1 MDSVDDRRLLG
12 SALLECLQCC
22 DAVEKVSLT
31 KALGAQWAARHL
43 RPEYGDS
50 VPLDL
55 DQPGLPNNLQ
65 LVPPRQVPMRALGSE
80 QGRIGLLHAV
90 AHIEFNA
97 INLALDAAY
106 RFRDFPEAYYDD
118 WISVAVDEARHF
130 EMLADRLSAYGA
142 TYGDLPAHN
151 GLWEMACATRHDRL
165 HRMALVPRVLEARG
179 LDVTPGMIKRVQ
191 SIGDLETVAV
201 LKIILQEEERHVEIG
216 TRWFNWC
223 CQSAGVEPQST
234 FLGLIEEHYGGKMK
248 APFNEPARMR
258 AGFTENEMQAIKR
271 LAQR

>member
-118 WISVAVDEARHF
+118 WISVAVDEAP
-130 EMLADRLSAYGA
+130 AASAAAGPQRRVGA
-142 TYGDLPAHN
+142 DLPFEVDRAAL
-151 GLWEMACATRHDRL
+151 GAGCVAPGDTAVMAGWSAPVQRVTERVMPDGAR
-165 HRMALVPRVLEARG
+165 RMWV
-179 LDVTPGMIKRVQ
+179 I
-191 SIGDLETVAV
+191 
-201 LKIILQEEERHVEIG
+201 
-216 TRWFNWC
+216 
-223 CQSAGVEPQST
+223 
-234 FLGLIEEHYGGKMK
+234 Y
-248 APFNEPARMR
+248 
-258 AGFTENEMQAIKR
+258 
-271 LAQR
+271 